1 MFKINDLVQYGVDG
15 VCRITDITTRELR
28 DKQIDYYVLK
38 PVFNSNATLF
48 VPLNNEALVSK
59 MRYTMSADEIADM
72 IREAYNSD
80 CEWIENDNDRSIRCK
95 EIISG
100 GNSPALVR
108 LIKALRTHRQEMVA
122 VGKKLHMADERFVKE
137 AERLLNDEY
146 AVALGVTPDEAV
158 PVIRSIIED
167 GSAD

>member
-1 MFKINDLVQYGVDG
+1 MFNINDLVQYGVDG

-28 DKQIDYYVLK
+28 DRQIDYYVLK

-48 VPLNNEALVSK
+48 VPLNNETLVSK
-59 MRYTMSADEIADM
+59 MRYTMSADELSCM
-72 IREAYNSD
+72 IREAYSSE
-80 CEWIENDNDRSIRCK
+80 CEWIENDNDRQVRFK

-108 LIKALRTHRQEMVA
+108 LIKSLRTHRQEMIS

-146 AVALGVTPDEAV
+146 AVALGITPDEAG
-158 PVIRSIIED
+158 PVIEELIREP
-167 GSAD
+167 GK